1 MVTFETVMEIK
12 ILHKQGMSSRAIA
25 RELGISRNTVKRYL
39 QAKSE
44 PPKYTPRPAVALL
57 LDEYRDYIRQRIAD
71 AHPYKIPATVIAR
84 EIRDQGYRGGMTILR
99 AFIRSLSVPQ
109 EQEPAVRFETEPG
122 RQMQVDWGT
131 MRNGRS
137 PLHVFV
143 AVLGYSRM
151 LYIEFTDNMRYDTL
165 ETCHRNAFRFFGG
178 VPREVLYDNMK
189 TVVLQRD
196 AYQTGQHRF
205 HPSLWQFGK
214 EMGFSPRLCRPFRAQ
229 TKGKVERMVQYTR
242 NSFYIP
248 LMTRLRPM
256 GITVDVET
264 ANRHGLRWL
273 HDVANQRKHETI
285 QARPCD
291 RWLEEQ
297 QSMLAL
303 PPEKKEYDVHPS
315 ENLVNFDK

>member
-1 MVTFETVMEIK
+1 ME
-12 ILHKQGMSSRAIA
+12 L
-25 RELGISRNTVKRYL
+25 
-39 QAKSE
+39 
-44 PPKYTPRPAVALL
+44 
-57 LDEYRDYIRQRIAD
+57 
-71 AHPYKIPATVIAR
+71 
-84 EIRDQGYRGGMTILR
+84 GYRGGLTILR
-99 AFIRSLSVPQ
+99 EFIRKQTLPAQ
-109 EQEPAVRFETEPG
+109 AEPVVRFETEPG

-131 MRNGRS
+131 MRNGKS

-165 ETCHRNAFRFFGG
+165 EACHRNAFSFFGG
-178 VPREVLYDNMK
+178 VPQEVLYDNMK

-229 TKGKVERMVQYTR
+229 TKGKVERMVQYAR

-264 ANRHGLRWL
+264 TETVTACAGCTMWPINVSMKLSRPAPAIAGWRNSNPCWHCHR
-273 HDVANQRKHETI
+273 RKN
-285 QARPCD
+285 
-291 RWLEEQ
+291 
-297 QSMLAL
+297 SMTCRLMKA
-303 PPEKKEYDVHPS
+303 
-315 ENLVNFDK
+315 

>member
-1 MVTFETVMEIK
+1 
-12 ILHKQGMSSRAIA
+12 
-25 RELGISRNTVKRYL
+25 
-39 QAKSE
+39 
-44 PPKYTPRPAVALL
+44 
-57 LDEYRDYIRQRIAD
+57 
-71 AHPYKIPATVIAR
+71 
-84 EIRDQGYRGGMTILR
+84 
-99 AFIRSLSVPQ
+99 
-109 EQEPAVRFETEPG
+109 
-122 RQMQVDWGT
+122 
-131 MRNGRS
+131 
-137 PLHVFV
+137 
-143 AVLGYSRM
+143 
-151 LYIEFTDNMRYDTL
+151 

-196 AYQTGQHRF
+196 AYQTGQHLF

-229 TKGKVERMVQYTR
+229 TKGKVERMGQYTR

-303 PPEKKEYDVHPS
+303 PPEKKEYDVHLD
-315 ENLVNFDK
+315 ENLVNFDNPPLHHPLSIYDSFCRGVA

>member
-1 MVTFETVMEIK
+1 MIPSLRETASAQALQHRFCHHPQCAIELNVGINAVNGPGMDTFSFCTATGNPAFQHILLDGLICAPQVLTVILPASRRQNVGGGDGLMFVTITVSQCRLCQRLACRWRQDQR
-12 ILHKQGMSSRAIA
+12 LH
-25 RELGISRNTVKRYL
+25 GIT
-39 QAKSE
+39 
-44 PPKYTPRPAVALL
+44 LL
-57 LDEYRDYIRQRIAD
+57 L
-71 AHPYKIPATVIAR
+71 
-84 EIRDQGYRGGMTILR
+84 
-99 AFIRSLSVPQ
+99 
-109 EQEPAVRFETEPG
+109 
-122 RQMQVDWGT
+122 
-131 MRNGRS
+131 
-137 PLHVFV
+137 
-143 AVLGYSRM
+143 YSRM

-303 PPEKKEYDVHPS
+303 PPEKKEYDVHLD
-315 ENLVNFDK
+315 ENLVNFDKHPLHHPLSIYDSFCRGVA

>member
-39 QAKSE
+39 QENLS
-44 PPKYTPRPAVALL
+44 RQNIRRDLL
-57 LDEYRDYIRQRIAD
+57 LLHSWLIRDYIRQRIAD

-273 HDVANQRKHETI
+273 HDVANNESMKQS
-285 QARPCD
+285 RPVPAIAGSKSSSPC
-291 RWLEEQ
+291 WHC
-297 QSMLAL
+297 
-303 PPEKKEYDVHPS
+303 PGEKRV
-315 ENLVNFDK
+315 